1 MKYEENGILKLVSVC
16 AKCGEIEIESNSN
29 EEKREDNTDFSK
41 LSLNMFRAI
50 DYVRISLIFFILI
63 FSVTSVF
70 FYFKVVEKNTII
82 DALTLYV
89 EAIQTSYLGLNESYV
104 NLASNYLSILN
115 TTTTLEGYYSDLQ
128 EMYSSIRSEY
138 SILEGSFSVLTR
150 NHAELQ
156 SDYYSLLEE
165 RDSLERE
172 LDERLNF
179 SRDEVLEEAIVDIL
193 PGGNITRVY
202 DIQYAGYLVINFS
215 SSADIIFWVGSSVTE
230 GIYYARY
237 PDYPNTASKGSF
249 TIPVL
254 ETVYL
259 YIGNPNDELGT
270 TVSFSVHYRF

>member
-1 MKYEENGILKLVSVC
+1 MKYEENGMLKLVSVC

-29 EEKREDNTDFSK
+29 EEKREDKTDFSRART
-41 LSLNMFRAI
+41 RAI

-138 SILEGSFSVLTR
+138 SILEDSYSVLTQ

-193 PGGNITRVY
+193 PEGNITRVY